1 MRACAP
7 APMCV
12 CKHAQMRRECE
23 RNMLMNT
30 CMHAWMHGCIDT
42 QMHTHVQRSEPQEHC
57 NVTCKTPAYSHSLSY
72 SRNMEAKDTPKG
84 YRSTNRAH
92 ATTKAHTTPGFIHR
106 STEPTKMDALVDRR
120 PLSSFAAVSV
130 CGCECVNV

>member
-1 MRACAP
+1 
-7 APMCV
+7 
-12 CKHAQMRRECE
+12 
-23 RNMLMNT
+23 MLMNT

-42 QMHTHVQRSEPQEHC
+42 HMHTHVQRSEPQEHC
-57 NVTCKTPAYSHSLSY
+57 NVTCKTPAYSHSLTHSLSY